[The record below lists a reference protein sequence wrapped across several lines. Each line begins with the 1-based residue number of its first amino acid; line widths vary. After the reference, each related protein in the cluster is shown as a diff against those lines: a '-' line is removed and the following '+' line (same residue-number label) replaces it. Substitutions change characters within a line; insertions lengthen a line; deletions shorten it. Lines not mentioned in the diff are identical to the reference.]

1 MYQYIFQLLFLLNNP
16 QYFNNIEQKNVFKK
30 EFNEAY
36 SNQKYKKAIE
46 IYEIIEK
53 TSKIIE
59 PELRINAAQ
68 AYFITRDTLK
78 ARKNYDFL
86 HDLPNKKQAG
96 LTENQLG
103 LLAIFKGDSNKAL
116 KYFQKAIIENP
127 EANEA
132 RFNFELIRKLYK
144 PKFNYSPPPPSN
156 TPQNNKQDIIA
167 SDQKDEKLDEYKS
180 KKISKEKSLQLLNE
194 LKNTETIFY
203 SNKKNTS
210 AKNEKDW

>member
-1 MYQYIFQLLFLLNNP
+1 MYQYIFQLLFILFNP
-16 QYFNNIEQKNVFKK
+16 QYFNNIEQKNIFKV

-36 SNQKYKKAIE
+36 ANQKYKKAIE
-46 IYEIIEK
+46 IFEIIEK

-86 HDLPNKKQAG
+86 HELPNKKQTA

-103 LLAIFKGDSNKAL
+103 LLAIFKGDSSKAL
-116 KYFQKAIIENP
+116 AYFQKAILEDP
-127 EANEA
+127 DAVEA
-132 RFNFELIRKLYK
+132 RYNFELIRKLYK
-144 PKFNYSPPPPSN
+144 PKFNYSPPPPQSTKSN
-156 TPQNNKQDIIA
+156 QEIVA
-167 SDQKDEKLDEYKS
+167 SEQKDEKLDEYKS
-180 KKISKEKSLQLLNE
+180 NKISKEKSLQLLNE
-194 LKNTETIFY
+194 LKNTEAIFY

-210 AKNEKDW
+210 SKTLKDW